1 MRYSRLDRDIPV
13 GFSLLLSAM
22 VSELYCMGS
31 EEDRDLEHN
40 WQIMAKKKN
49 KTSKN
54 MMYSSAEE
62 GSHANF

>member
-1 MRYSRLDRDIPV
+1 
-13 GFSLLLSAM
+13 M

-40 WQIMAKKKN
+40 WQIMANKKN